1 MKKTK
6 AFIILMVVLFAG
18 NQVLHI
24 LAAPQSDLEFEIIQ
38 DTQALIP
45 LSIEMIDTAIEIL
58 EKGPASI
65 TAEESVLFM
74 NIFDPGN
81 TGTIDQAYINKV
93 IQNYTRIRQRL
104 EDGFEIAYT
113 PNNASCRGMRLYYT
127 DLIKIFVCPYFLE
140 EDSYE
145 RKARTLI
152 HEVAHI
158 ELLVLDR
165 SYYDP
170 KSYSARYQAL
180 TPRAPFYTEI
190 PLIGHIL
197 REIKRSDT
205 LYHPDA
211 YAWFAG
217 LSWIERQSH

>member
-1 MKKTK
+1 
-6 AFIILMVVLFAG
+6 
-18 NQVLHI
+18 VLHI
-24 LAAPQSDLEFEIIQ
+24 LAAPRSDLEIEIVQ

-45 LSIEMIDTAIEIL
+45 LSTVMIDTAIEVL
-58 EKGPASI
+58 GKGPADM
-65 TAEESVLFM
+65 TAEEWELFKD
-74 NIFDPGN
+74 IFDPGN
-81 TGTIDQAYINKV
+81 TGTIDQAYINDV
-93 IQNYTRIRQRL
+93 IHNYDRIRQHL
-104 EDGFEIAYT
+104 EEGLEISYA
-113 PNNASCRGMRLYYT
+113 PDNASCRGMRLYYT
-127 DLIKIFVCPYFLE
+127 NFHKIYVCPYFLD
-140 EDSYE
+140 EDSQE

-152 HEVAHI
+152 HEVTHI

-170 KSYSARYQAL
+170 KSFSSRYQAL
-180 TPRAPFYTEI
+180 TPRGPIYTEI

-217 LSWIERQSH
+217 LSWMKVSTNVQPSR